1 MGAEIKLKVD
11 TKPLLLYLEVFK
23 RILQISNSSINFS
36 DFSSE
41 IVRFETDNSTASAG
55 EISITLY
62 PSDTFIRF
70 VSALWTSDG
79 NF

>member
-1 MGAEIKLKVD
+1 MTAEIKLKVD
-11 TKPLLLYLEVFK
+11 SKPLMLYLEVFK
-23 RILQISNSSINFS
+23 RVLQIRNSPINFC

-41 IVRFETDNSTASAG
+41 IVRFETDNGTANTG
-55 EISITLY
+55 EISIILY

-70 VSALWTSDG
+70 VSALWTSDC